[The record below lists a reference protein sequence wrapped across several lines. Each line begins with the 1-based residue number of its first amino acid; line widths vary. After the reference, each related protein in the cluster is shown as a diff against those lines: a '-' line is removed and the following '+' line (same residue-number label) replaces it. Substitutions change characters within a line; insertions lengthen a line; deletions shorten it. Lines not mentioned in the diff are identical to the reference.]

1 MTKRRVVITGMGCIS
16 PVGNTVEEAWENV
29 KNGKSGVGKITL
41 FDASRLPVKI
51 AAEVKNFDIEK
62 CGLDKKV
69 LRQKSRFTQLCL
81 GASAQAIA
89 DAGYT
94 KETLQNEKIGVLIG
108 NVFGGVDTTTEA
120 FSKINDPATGPERM
134 PPYSSHDDLKRRC
147 SKCLHPVWNQ
157 RFWMGTQHSMC
168 FRK

>member
-62 CGLDKKV
+62 AL
-69 LRQKSRFTQLCL
+69 SLCYKL
-81 GASAQAIA
+81 LKDNGNIIIFQGWSEVCK
-89 DAGYT
+89 T
-94 KETLQNEKIGVLIG
+94 KDIMDSLFEQMNQNPIHIHCYY
-108 NVFGGVDTTTEA
+108 NIQYNRVD
-120 FSKINDPATGPERM
+120 
-134 PPYSSHDDLKRRC
+134 
-147 SKCLHPVWNQ
+147 
-157 RFWMGTQHSMC
+157 
-168 FRK
+168 

>member
-69 LRQKSRFTQLCL
+69 LR
-81 GASAQAIA
+81 
-89 DAGYT
+89 
-94 KETLQNEKIGVLIG
+94 
-108 NVFGGVDTTTEA
+108 
-120 FSKINDPATGPERM
+120 
-134 PPYSSHDDLKRRC
+134 
-147 SKCLHPVWNQ
+147 
-157 RFWMGTQHSMC
+157 
-168 FRK
+168 